1 MVDGGGGGGVV
12 AVERKKLVI
21 GEEVGIDTVVL
32 FN

>member
-12 AVERKKLVI
+12 AVEWKKLVI
-21 GEEVGIDTVVL
+21 GEEAGIDTVVL

>member
-1 MVDGGGGGGVV
+1 MVGGSGGVV
-12 AVERKKLVI
+12 AVEWKNLVI

>member
-1 MVDGGGGGGVV
+1 MVGGSGGVV
-12 AVERKKLVI
+12 AVEWKKLVI